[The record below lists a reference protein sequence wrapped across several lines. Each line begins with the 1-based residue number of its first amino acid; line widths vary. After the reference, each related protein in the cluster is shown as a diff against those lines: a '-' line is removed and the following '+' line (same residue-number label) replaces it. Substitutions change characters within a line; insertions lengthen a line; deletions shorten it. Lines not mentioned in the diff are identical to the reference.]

1 MSVTTTTSTTA
12 AAAAAAAGTRPSL
25 PSDQLLS
32 TVPTS
37 YALKTTTSLGQAWRP
52 STLTG
57 YDLYDTH
64 DLQIHRLAPGVMKTG
79 LAGISSGGA
88 LGGGGVGGAY
98 SLHDIDTSLVTLHER
113 MQNFE
118 SELCETVDA
127 ILNLLGH
134 KPRMTKDA
142 LDQLAATSSASA
154 LRGQRPLRSRLE
166 PRPQKSGSDEE
177 TPLMV

>member
-1 MSVTTTTSTTA
+1 TEEFTEEDFQKPTEQN
-12 AAAAAAAGTRPSL
+12 GKGRP
-25 PSDQLLS
+25 PTDQLLS
-32 TVPTS
+32 TAPTS
-37 YALKTTTSLGQAWRP
+37 YATKTNANQTWRP

-57 YDLYDTH
+57 YDLYDPS
-64 DLQIHRLAPGVMKTG
+64 DLQIHRLVPGVMRAG
-79 LAGISSGGA
+79 LGGISGGGA
-88 LGGGGVGGAY
+88 LGGGGVGGSY

-142 LDQLAATSSASA
+142 LDQLAPISSASGV
-154 LRGQRPLRSRLE
+154 RGHRPLRSRLE
-166 PRPQKSGSDEE
+166 SRQQRSGSDEE